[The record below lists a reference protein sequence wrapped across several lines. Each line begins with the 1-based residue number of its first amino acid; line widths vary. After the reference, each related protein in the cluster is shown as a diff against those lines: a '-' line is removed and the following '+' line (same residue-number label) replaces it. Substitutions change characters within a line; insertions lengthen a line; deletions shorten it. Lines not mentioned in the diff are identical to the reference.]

1 MGILGISI
9 QSHTGIPLI
18 LDSWSDKLKSFK
30 EGSPILICGFLAAL
44 SSFAKTY
51 RQNISYIR
59 LNPVDFNDPYGI
71 DAVYSFIGEYMVL
84 CFTDPYQ
91 FHRAVDLKI
100 QWIYS
105 KILAKYEQMIRTGRV
120 PILNDE
126 EHKFIETILLDS
138 TAADIVA
145 RKREQLRVAIDYIKE
160 EEFPGDIYGCL
171 VTSFDNSILFYY
183 GMDRLEIEAY
193 LNSIGSKGALLQ
205 DGEILHNYV
214 SFPGIDPRLVVM
226 TNPGV
231 KIQVTDIIDEIG
243 EGAVPLYYYLITDA
257 GSSIGPIVESL
268 IQKFNAILL

>member
-1 MGILGISI
+1 M
-9 QSHTGIPLI
+9 
-18 LDSWSDKLKSFK
+18 
-30 EGSPILICGFLAAL
+30 
-44 SSFAKTY
+44 
-51 RQNISYIR
+51 
-59 LNPVDFNDPYGI
+59 
-71 DAVYSFIGEYMVL
+71 
-84 CFTDPYQ
+84 
-91 FHRAVDLKI
+91 
-100 QWIYS
+100 
-105 KILAKYEQMIRTGRV
+105 
-120 PILNDE
+120 
-126 EHKFIETILLDS
+126 
-138 TAADIVA
+138 
-145 RKREQLRVAIDYIKE
+145 RVAIDYIKE